1 MKITFA
7 KIEDNAKM
15 YGSDQVG
22 VYLDGVMR
30 FFITS
35 NGGFLHARIFTY
47 PDNQQMCGFINKYKP
62 SSVEEMKKLVQAHLG
77 ELLETLN
84 DERSY
89 FIKSVYTSGVYGS
102 VSREHLS
109 WGYLSFDAFD
119 WTREQFSL
127 ELVQKLKALIHE
139 HPEKAQDVTR
149 IEIIDVRELTKEIIQ
164 IKV

>member
-62 SSVEEMKKLVQAHLG
+62 TSVEEMKKLVQAHLG

-89 FIKSVYTSGVYGS
+89 FIKPVYTSGVYGS

-119 WTREQFSL
+119 WTLEQFSL

>member
-35 NGGFLHARIFTY
+35 NGAFLHARIFTY

-62 SSVEEMKKLVQAHLG
+62 TSVEEMKKLVQAHLG

-89 FIKSVYTSGVYGS
+89 FIKPVYTSGVYGS

>member
-1 MKITFA
+1 VFPRDRTVNPASVDRLNKITTLIVKSF
-7 KIEDNAKM
+7 KE
-15 YGSDQVG
+15 
-22 VYLDGVMR
+22 
-30 FFITS
+30 FFQMS
-35 NGGFLHARIFTY
+35 LNQLFHFL
-47 PDNQQMCGFINKYKP
+47 
-62 SSVEEMKKLVQAHLG
+62 
-77 ELLETLN
+77 
-84 DERSY
+84 
-89 FIKSVYTSGVYGS
+89 YTSGVYGS